1 MNKMP
6 KIIWALEYESATG
19 HGEWDDYQP
28 FEPSMATKYIRA
40 DIVEDVLRFMPCH
53 CHKEHG
59 DNEACPALKIER
71 LLGGKR

>member
-1 MNKMP
+1 MSDLPETLTIGKDGYHYLVVDGP
-6 KIIWALEYESATG
+6 VSK
-19 HGEWDDYQP
+19 
-28 FEPSMATKYIRA
+28 TKYIRA
-40 DIVEDVLRFMPCH
+40 DIVEDVLRFIPCH